1 MQIAHLL
8 SAGAPADLQPA
19 TPCHAPSCPTA
30 CPWPAPGLHPQIENR
45 AYYGRAFRKLHIE
58 VAARQDGLQVRRGP
72 RGQTPALCTLLPSRL
87 APASPPPPITHRHG
101 CFVVPHLPRPPHCL
115 QVFHCVMYPRLE
127 YDLPILSMDLVA
139 NAGRVSLAIVDPC
152 PLSPGLQLPPVY
164 EQPVRWAGPAGRWFR
179 VWAWRVGAGIH
190 VEGGRSRVL
199 AKRRAA
205 FWPVAFHLARAF
217 HLAEAPPRAHPS
229 RRPVVCCRELQARYQ
244 LESNRSIPE
253 WGAAIFSP
261 LCVIVRPDSSEE
273 VGRFLKYALA
283 LTQLHVQVGESNGG
297 WGVGVGVFAPGGCG
311 AQAQSTHRDRGA
323 LCGRQPAQVCQR

>member
-1 MQIAHLL
+1 
-8 SAGAPADLQPA
+8 
-19 TPCHAPSCPTA
+19 
-30 CPWPAPGLHPQIENR
+30 QIENR

-58 VAARQDGLQVRRGP
+58 VAARQDG
-72 RGQTPALCTLLPSRL
+72 
-87 APASPPPPITHRHG
+87 
-101 CFVVPHLPRPPHCL
+101 L

-179 VWAWRVGAGIH
+179 
-190 VEGGRSRVL
+190 
-199 AKRRAA
+199 
-205 FWPVAFHLARAF
+205 
-217 HLAEAPPRAHPS
+217 
-229 RRPVVCCRELQARYQ
+229 
-244 LESNRSIPE
+244 SNRSIPE

-283 LTQLHVQVGESNGG
+283 LTQLHVQIAHPVSSSQRRRLEALHAGHSRYCEKQLENDKTRR
-297 WGVGVGVFAPGGCG
+297 VLEAAFG
-311 AQAQSTHRDRGA
+311 AELTERYMRECMFDCPPLPKS
-323 LCGRQPAQVCQR
+323 V